1 VSNTKSPNSNPLARE
16 NLSLDG
22 FLANLE
28 PRRMVDLSDIV
39 DEGLP
44 PDFKPTRA
52 FRAVVDRYS
61 YAKGIKAPLALV
73 TGAHGAGKTTA
84 LRYIAHHD
92 DALLW
97 ECRPGYQ
104 AKHVLR
110 DIAEKLGI
118 NAGTGWQMQTSIV
131 VDQLIAAPR
140 MFVFDE
146 AQRLDYAGMDLLKY
160 LADQSQSTF
169 FLSAS
174 PSLEKRIERW
184 PDIASRCSVRVRV
197 STMKL
202 DELVELYQND
212 GFSLDSLT
220 EIHRLTSGVMRT
232 LKALLSEIDEH
243 IEAFNQRSGQQRT
256 RSDLQPGHIRMI
268 AEKVV
273 G

>member
-1 VSNTKSPNSNPLARE
+1 VTSDIKPSWSGSE
-16 NLSLDG
+16 LSLDR
-22 FLANLE
+22 FLAELR
-28 PRRMVDLSDIV
+28 PRRLVDLSEID
-39 DEGLP
+39 DSALP
-44 PDFKPTRA
+44 PNFKPTRA
-52 FRAVVDRYS
+52 FRMVVDRYS
-61 YAKGIKAPLALV
+61 YAKSVTAPLALV

-84 LRYIAHHD
+84 LKYISHHD

-97 ECRPGYQ
+97 ECRPSYQ
-104 AKHVLR
+104 AKHLLR

-131 VDQLIAAPR
+131 VDQLTSAPR
-140 MFVFDE
+140 MFILDE
-146 AQRLDYAGMDLLKY
+146 AQRLNYEGMDLLKY
-160 LADQSQSTF
+160 LADQSGSTF

-197 STMKL
+197 STMKH
-202 DELVELYQND
+202 EEFVELYQND
-212 GFSLDSLT
+212 GFTLEALT

-232 LKALLSEIDEH
+232 VQALLREVDEH
-243 IEAFNQRSGQQRT
+243 VTAYNQRSGEERA
-256 RSDLQPGHIRMI
+256 RGDLQPGHIRLI